1 MADSGAKTGDSP
13 RGDLIAR
20 VRELDRECN
29 AENVERF
36 FREMDAAAAVL
47 QSLDATRY
55 PLPIAYDPRWPQDPR
70 R

>member
-1 MADSGAKTGDSP
+1 MADSGAETGAGE

-47 QSLDATRY
+47 QRLDVSRY
-55 PLPIAYDPRWPQDPR
+55 ALPVAYDPRWPQDSR